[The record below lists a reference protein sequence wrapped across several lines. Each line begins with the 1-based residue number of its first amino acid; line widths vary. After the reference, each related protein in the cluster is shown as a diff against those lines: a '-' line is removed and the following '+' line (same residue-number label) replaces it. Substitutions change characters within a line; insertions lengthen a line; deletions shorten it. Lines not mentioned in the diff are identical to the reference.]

1 MPLSRTERFH
11 VMSQVIDGLG
21 SDTWTFD
28 KTNLLFATFGI
39 ETMEQGWNG
48 PSIAELISTAPDG
61 ELIELAS
68 VVLRVE
74 PADVASDVSA
84 FSDSGSWKPGYVRLF
99 ISHSSEHAAFVTEIA
114 DELGVLGIHG
124 FVAHETMTWSKP
136 WQAQIEQ
143 ALGSMHAF
151 VVLVHPEVNSSF
163 WCQEE
168 IGWALGRRVPRFAVR
183 IGANPVGFL
192 GADQWP
198 NGVDRSAKEVAA
210 MIAEWLVESAELGS
224 IMLDG
229 LFAGLA
235 SAGNYFDAEAAAKR
249 IAALGSLSD
258 EQFAALDTIWW
269 SNNQLY
275 GGFLPTKVM
284 EPFYAANG
292 RAWPPPKPALPAPA
306 PAPTGYDPNEEP
318 F

>member
-11 VMSQVIDGLG
+11 VMSQVIDGLEA
-21 SDTWTFD
+21 DTWTFD

-48 PSIAELISTAPDG
+48 PSIAELISAASDG
-61 ELIELAS
+61 ALIELAS
-68 VVLRVE
+68 VVLGVE
-74 PADVASDVSA
+74 PADIASDVTA
-84 FSDSGSWKPGYVRLF
+84 FSDSSSWKQGYVRLF
-99 ISHSSEHAAFVTEIA
+99 ISHSSEHAAFVTEVA
-114 DELGVLGIHG
+114 DELGILGIHG
-124 FVAHETMTWSKP
+124 FVAHETMVWSKP

-151 VVLVHPEVNSSF
+151 VVLVHPEVNTSF

-183 IGANPVGFL
+183 MGANPVGFL

-198 NGVDRSAKEVAA
+198 NGVDKSAKEIAA
-210 MIAEWLVESAELGS
+210 MIAESLVGSADLGEL
-224 IMLDG
+224 MLGG
-229 LFAGLA
+229 LFTGLA
-235 SAGNYFDAEAAAKR
+235 EAGNYFDAEASAKR
-249 IAALGSLSD
+249 IAALGTLSD
-258 EQFAALDTIWW
+258 EKFAELDKIWW
-269 SNNQLY
+269 SNNQLH

-292 RAWPPPKPALPAPA
+292 RPWPPSKPTTPAPA
-306 PAPTGYDPNEEP
+306 PAPAGYDPNKEP